1 MNFIPTKKYNQQTK
15 YDYSDLGTRQLFSLK
30 GTKDTL
36 SLQGK
41 QLTVFVAKEIWYFG
55 WKLEVWKTFICYCE
69 LNRFPLKEDFHD
81 EIASDINEYELCQ
94 HLKDLHNSVKQ

>member
-1 MNFIPTKKYNQQTK
+1 MIIQTWGLGSCSSKKN
-15 YDYSDLGTRQLFSLK
+15 K
-30 GTKDTL
+30 GHL

-69 LNRFPLKEDFHD
+69 LNDFPLKDFPD
-81 EIASDINEYELCQ
+81 EIGSDINEYEMWQ
-94 HLKDLHNSVKQ
+94 HLKDLHNSVNK